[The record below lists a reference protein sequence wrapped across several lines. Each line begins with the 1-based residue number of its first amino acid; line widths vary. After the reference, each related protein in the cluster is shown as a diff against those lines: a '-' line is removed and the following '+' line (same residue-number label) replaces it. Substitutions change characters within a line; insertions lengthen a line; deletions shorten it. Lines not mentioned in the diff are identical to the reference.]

1 MKPIVHGL
9 ENEYRER
16 IEFVYLNIDDPDT
29 TAAKEK
35 YGYRVQPHFFLVDDN
50 GEVVEEWLGQV
61 GRDAFVTAFETVL
74 AE

>member
-9 ENEYRER
+9 ENEYEGR
-16 IEFVYLNIDDPDT
+16 IEFVYLNIDDPET

-35 YGYRVQPHFFLVDDN
+35 YGYRVQPHFFLVDGD

-61 GRDAFVTAFETVL
+61 SRDTFITAFEMVL
-74 AE
+74 AK

>member
-9 ENEYRER
+9 ENEYGER
-16 IEFVYLNIDDPDT
+16 IEFVYLNIDDPET

-35 YGYRVQPHFFLVDDN
+35 YGYRVQPHFFLVDGN

-61 GRDAFVTAFETVL
+61 SRDAFVTAFETVL